1 MTDDNIIL
9 TGFMGT
15 GKTTVGR
22 LLAARLER
30 PFVDTDDLIVARDGR
45 SIADIFNEDGETRF
59 RELEAEVAA
68 ELAGRRGLV
77 IATGGRLM
85 LDPANAAALGATGP
99 VFCLA
104 AEPATILE
112 RVAAEDGRRPLLAVD
127 DPERRVQALLQRRAA
142 AYARFR
148 VVDTAGRSPDEI
160 AATLAALAA
169 NGLRQ
174 TLPVRH
180 PGGSY
185 DVIAGENLLGHALE
199 LAGIDGPVAIITDSH
214 VGPLHAA
221 KIQKPGFYQTDSRSG
236 QEKPGF
242 LEQEKPG
249 FYDSGRGSGRE
260 KPGFYDIPVLTMPA
274 GERHKTLD
282 TVRDLYDGLLA
293 AGIGRDGTIIALGGG
308 VVGDVAGF
316 VAATYLRGIDF
327 VLCPTS
333 LLAMVDSSIGG
344 KTGVDLPQGKNLVG
358 AFLQPRL
365 VLADIGTL
373 ATLPADE
380 FTAGLAE
387 VAKHGLIADPVLWQ
401 RLMMEEWHFD
411 PRRLAGDRLLRA
423 DLHSL
428 VTRAIEVKRR
438 VVEEDPFEKGRRAVL
453 NLGHT
458 FGHAVEQVSGYAIR
472 HGEAVAMGLAAAA
485 HLSAAL
491 GECPPSLPKLVE
503 MVLTRLGLPIHI
515 PPSLD
520 PAALFAAMGSDKKKQ
535 AGRLRFALVRD
546 IGDVF
551 VRDDV
556 PQAAVM
562 AALEAVQVTK
572 DE

>member
-22 LLAARLER
+22 LLAARLGR
-30 PFVDTDDLIVARDGR
+30 PFVDTDDLIVERDGR
-45 SIADIFNEDGETRF
+45 AIADIFNEDGETRF
-59 RELEAEVAA
+59 RELEAEVAG
-68 ELAGRRGLV
+68 ELARRRGLV

-85 LDPANAAALGATGP
+85 LDPGNAATLGATGP
-99 VFCLA
+99 VFCLS

-127 DPERRVQALLQRRAA
+127 DPERRVRALLQRRAA

-148 VVDTAGRSPDEI
+148 TVDTVGRSPGEVAETI
-160 AATLAALAA
+160 GALAA

-174 TLPVRH
+174 TIPVRH

-185 DVIAGENLLGHALE
+185 DVIVGENLLVDALE
-199 LAGIDGPVAIITDSH
+199 LTGSDGPVAIITDSQ

-221 KIQKPGFYQTDSRSG
+221 RIQKPGFYEPTLDSG
-236 QEKPGF
+236 WEKPGF
-242 LEQEKPG
+242 
-249 FYDSGRGSGRE
+249 SS
-260 KPGFYDIPVLTMPA
+260 IPILTMTA

-308 VVGDVAGF
+308 VVGDVAGY

-327 VLCPTS
+327 VHCPTT
-333 LLAMVDSSIGG
+333 LLSMVDSSIGG

-358 AFLQPRL
+358 AFKQPRV
-365 VLADIGTL
+365 VLADINTL

-411 PRRLAGDRLLRA
+411 PRRLSDDRLMRA

-428 VTRAIEVKRR
+428 VTRAIRVKRR
-438 VVEEDPFEKGRRAVL
+438 VVEEDPYEVGRRAVL

-458 FGHAVEQVSGYAIR
+458 FGHAVEQVSGYAVR

-491 GECPPSLPKLVE
+491 DECSPSLPKLVE

-520 PAALFAAMGSDKKKQ
+520 PAALFAAMASDKKKK
-535 AGRLRFALVRD
+535 AGRLRFVLIRD

-556 PQAAVM
+556 PPAAVM
-562 AALEAVQVTK
+562 TALEAVQVTH
-572 DE
+572 DERRTTN

>member
-15 GKTTVGR
+15 GKTTVGC
-22 LLAARLER
+22 LLAARLGR
-30 PFVDTDDLIVARDGR
+30 PFVDTDDLIVERDGR
-45 SIADIFNEDGETRF
+45 AISDIFNEEGETRF
-59 RELEAEVAA
+59 RELEAEVAG

-85 LDPANAAALGATGP
+85 LDPANAATLGATGP
-99 VFCLA
+99 VFCLS

-127 DPERRVQALLQRRAA
+127 DPERRVRALLQRRAA

-148 VVDTAGRSPDEI
+148 SVDTVGRAPGDVAETI
-160 AATLAALAA
+160 AALAA
-169 NGLRQ
+169 NGLSQ
-174 TLPVRH
+174 TIPVRH
-180 PGGSY
+180 PGGRY
-185 DVIAGENLLGHALE
+185 DVIVGEKLLADVLE
-199 LAGIDGPVAIITDSH
+199 RIGGNGPVAVITDSQ

-221 KIQKPGFYQTDSRSG
+221 AIQ
-236 QEKPGF
+236 
-242 LEQEKPG
+242 
-249 FYDSGRGSGRE
+249 
-260 KPGFYDIPVLTMPA
+260 KPGFYDIPILTMTA

-308 VVGDVAGF
+308 VVGDVAGY

-327 VLCPTS
+327 VLCPTT
-333 LLAMVDSSIGG
+333 LLSMVDSSIGG
-344 KTGVDLPQGKNLVG
+344 KTGVDLPQGKNLIG
-358 AFLQPRL
+358 AFKQPRV
-365 VLADIGTL
+365 VLADINTL

-387 VAKHGLIADPVLWQ
+387 VAKHGLISDPVLWQ

-411 PRRLAGDRLLRA
+411 PRRLSDDRLLRA

-428 VTRAIEVKRR
+428 VTRAIDVKRR
-438 VVEEDPFEKGRRAVL
+438 VVEEDPYEMGRRAVL

-458 FGHAVEQVSGYAIR
+458 FGHAVEQVSGYAVR

-491 GECPPSLPKLVE
+491 EECPPSLPKLVE

-520 PAALFAAMGSDKKKQ
+520 PAALYAAMGSDKKKK
-535 AGRLRFALVRD
+535 AGRLRFVLIRD

-556 PQAAVM
+556 PPAAVM
-562 AALEAVQVTK
+562 AALEAVQVTN

>member
-22 LLAARLER
+22 LLAAQLGR
-30 PFVDTDDLIVARDGR
+30 PFVDTDDLIVERDGR
-45 SIADIFNEDGETRF
+45 SVADIFNEDGETRF

-77 IATGGRLM
+77 VATGGRLM

-104 AEPATILE
+104 AEPAAILE
-112 RVAAEDGRRPLLAVD
+112 RVAAGGEPRPLLAVD
-127 DPERRVQALLQRRAA
+127 DPERRVMALLQRRAA

-148 VVDTAGRSPDEI
+148 TVDTDGQSPQQI
-160 AATLAALAA
+160 AATVAALAA

-174 TLPVRH
+174 AIPVRH
-180 PGGSY
+180 PTGRY
-185 DVIAGENLLGHALE
+185 DVIVGENLLGSVFD
-199 LAGIDGPVAIITDSH
+199 LAGIDGPAAIITDSH

-221 KIQKPGFYQTDSRSG
+221 KIRKPGSHG
-236 QEKPGF
+236 
-242 LEQEKPG
+242 
-249 FYDSGRGSGRE
+249 
-260 KPGFYDIPVLTMPA
+260 IPILIMHA
-274 GERHKTLD
+274 GEQHKNLD
-282 TVRDLYDGLLA
+282 TVRDLYDGLSA

-316 VAATYLRGIDF
+316 VAATWLRGIEF

-358 AFLQPRL
+358 AFHQPRQ

-373 ATLPADE
+373 ATLPAGE

-387 VAKHGLIADPVLWQ
+387 VAKHGLIADRVLWQ

-411 PRRLAGDRLLRA
+411 PRRLSEDRLLRA

-438 VVEEDPFEKGRRAVL
+438 VVEEDPYEQGRRAML

-491 GECPPSLPKLVE
+491 GECSPSLPGLVE

-515 PPSLD
+515 PPSVNGRSLD
-520 PAALFAAMGSDKKKQ
+520 PAALFAAMGSDKKKKV
-535 AGRLRFALVRD
+535 GRLRFVLIHD

-551 VRDDV
+551 IRDDV
-556 PQAAVM
+556 PEAAVL
-562 AALEAVQVTK
+562 AALEAARMTT
-572 DE
+572 EE

>member
-1 MTDDNIIL
+1 MQVSDKTHMNDDNIIL

-22 LLAARLER
+22 LLAAQLAR
-30 PFVDTDDLIVARDGR
+30 PFVDTDDLIVERDGR
-45 SIADIFNEDGETRF
+45 SIVDIFNEDGETRF
-59 RELEAEVAA
+59 REMEAEVAA
-68 ELAGRRGLV
+68 ELAGRRGLI

-85 LDPANAAALGATGP
+85 LDPANAVALGATGP

-104 AEPATILE
+104 AEPAIILE
-112 RVAAEDGRRPLLAVD
+112 RVAAGNEQRPLLAVD
-127 DPERRVQALLQRRAA
+127 DPERRVNALLQRRAA

-148 VVDTAGRSPDEI
+148 AV
-160 AATLAALAA
+160 
-169 NGLRQ
+169 
-174 TLPVRH
+174 VRH

-185 DVIAGENLLGHALE
+185 DVVVGENLLAHTLE
-199 LAGIDGPVAIITDSH
+199 LAGIDGPAAIITDSH

-221 KIQKPGFYQTDSRSG
+221 KIKKSGFYRSNTASR
-236 QEKPGF
+236 QEKTG
-242 LEQEKPG
+242 LH
-249 FYDSGRGSGRE
+249 
-260 KPGFYDIPVLTMPA
+260 DIPILTMPA
-274 GERHKTLD
+274 GERYKTLD
-282 TVRDLYDGLLA
+282 TVRALYDGLPA
-293 AGIGRDGTIIALGGG
+293 ASIGRDGTIIALGGG
-308 VVGDVAGF
+308 VAGDVAGF
-316 VAATYLRGIDF
+316 VAATWLRGIDF
-327 VLCPTS
+327 ILCPTS
-333 LLAMVDSSIGG
+333 LLAMIDSSIGG

-358 AFLQPRL
+358 AFHQPRL
-365 VLADIGTL
+365 VLADIATL

-438 VVEEDPFEKGRRAVL
+438 VVEEDPYEQGRRAVL

-458 FGHAVEQVSGYAIR
+458 FGHAVEQVSGYTIR
-472 HGEAVAMGLAAAA
+472 HGEAVAMGLAAAV

-503 MVLTRLGLPIHI
+503 MVLTRLGVQIHI
-515 PPSLD
+515 PPSADGSPLE
-520 PAALFAAMGSDKKKQ
+520 PAALLAAMGNDKKKK
-535 AGRLRFALVRD
+535 AGRLRFVLIHD

-556 PQAAVM
+556 PEAAIV
-562 AALEAVQVTK
+562 AALEAVRVTN
-572 DE
+572 DER

>member
-1 MTDDNIIL
+1 MVDDNIIL

-15 GKTTVGR
+15 GKSTVGR
-22 LLAARLER
+22 LLAGQMGRE
-30 PFVDTDDLIVARDGR
+30 FIDTDDLIAQRDGR
-45 SIADIFNEDGETRF
+45 SITNIFNEAGETHF
-59 RELEAEVAA
+59 RDLEAQVAA

-99 VFCLA
+99 VFCLS
-104 AEPATILE
+104 AEPAVILS
-112 RVAAEDGRRPLLAVD
+112 RVAASANGRPLLAGD
-127 DPERRVQALLQRRAA
+127 DPERRVRSLLERRAA

-148 VVDTAGRSPDEI
+148 AVDTGDLTPDGVAVAI
-160 AATLAALAA
+160 AAWVAA
-169 NGLRQ
+169 GLRE
-174 TLPVRH
+174 TIPVRH

-185 DVIAGENLLGHALE
+185 DVVVGDDLLAE
-199 LAGIDGPVAIITDSH
+199 AVDLAGIQGAAAMITDSH
-214 VGPLHAA
+214 VGPLYAA
-221 KIQKPGFYQTDSRSG
+221 VIQKPSFSEKLGFSQ
-236 QEKPGF
+236 
-242 LEQEKPG
+242 L
-249 FYDSGRGSGRE
+249 
-260 KPGFYDIPVLTMPA
+260 PVLTMPA

-293 AGIGRDGTIIALGGG
+293 AGLGRDGTILALGGG

-327 VLCPTS
+327 VPCPTS

-358 AFLQPRL
+358 AFKQPRR
-365 VLADIGTL
+365 VLADVGAL
-373 ATLPADE
+373 ATLPAAE

-387 VAKHGLIADPVLWQ
+387 IAKHGLIADPILWQ
-401 RLMMEEWHFD
+401 RLTMEEWHFD
-411 PRRLAGDRLLRA
+411 PRRLATDRLLRA
-423 DLHSL
+423 DLHTL
-428 VTRAIEVKRR
+428 VTRAIRVKRD
-438 VVEEDPFEKGRRAVL
+438 VVEEDPYEAGRRALL

-458 FGHAVEQVSGYAIR
+458 FGHAVEQVSGYTVR

-485 HLSAAL
+485 HLSAAR
-491 GECPPSLPKLVE
+491 GACSPSLPGLVE

-520 PAALFAAMGSDKKKQ
+520 SAALFAAMGSDKKKK
-535 AGRLRFALVRD
+535 AGRLRFILMRD

-551 VRDDV
+551 IDDDV
-556 PQAAVM
+556 PPAAAL
-562 AALEAVQVTK
+562 AALEAVRA
-572 DE
+572 